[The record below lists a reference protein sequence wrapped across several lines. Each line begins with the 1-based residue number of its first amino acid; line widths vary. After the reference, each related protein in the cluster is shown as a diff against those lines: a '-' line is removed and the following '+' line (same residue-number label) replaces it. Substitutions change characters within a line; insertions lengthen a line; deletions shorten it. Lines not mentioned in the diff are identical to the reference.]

1 MRGEHKMSATY
12 GIKRV
17 LEPKNVLPTSAWKL
31 DNGRNIFPDELRV
44 SIKRIHLEGTGF
56 KQICTESNDDEKK
69 IKQNIIDMVIRRG
82 KLHNPVTDTGG
93 LVMGVVEEIG
103 AEYDNRENLK
113 TGDLI
118 ICNASA
124 ASIPLYIEEITG
136 VNKAFNQLEAKG
148 YAIIHSLIPIVKA
161 PKDVPV
167 DMLMFTFDQSGTLYR
182 LHKLAERKKKFLI
195 VGNSM
200 LTNLLYGYVIRDTAG
215 ENCEITCLLDKKTN
229 LRLAGK
235 GMDSLMEKVFDEVN
249 FLDILRPM
257 ECVERLGGESLFDLS
272 VNCAEIPGAETVNIL
287 ATKPGGTVLFANLI
301 NNLNIALYITESI
314 SKNLEVRGAEG
325 YLEEYDNFD
334 IDIVR
339 KMAEYLEDAE
349 FIEEPYTGPDEE
361 DYSFDQAL
369 IEKTQAE
376 DFVFR
381 SKAMQSVLENII
393 KIARYD
399 CNVIVFGD
407 TGVGKEK
414 AANIIQKNSDRKMQA
429 FVKIN
434 CGAISPNLIE
444 SEFFGYEKGAFTGA
458 SAGGKKGYFELA
470 NNGVI
475 FLDEIGELPLEMQ
488 AKLLRAIQDGEFYRV
503 GGTSPVKTNVRIIS
517 ATNRDLER
525 YVEEGRFRRDLY
537 YRLNVV
543 PIKIPALSE
552 RTEDIPALIYHFLS
566 KYGEKF
572 GLKRGIAESAV
583 EYLQQ
588 QQWPGNIRELE
599 NTVQRLMISAKGG
612 DITLMDVMQETHPE
626 LFGAGTSDNQSGK
639 AGAEI
644 DLQNAVEDY
653 EKGLIKYACEKYG
666 STRKAASAIG
676 ISQTQLVRKKKKYQ
690 L

>member
-200 LTNLLYGYVIRDTAG
+200 LTNLLYGSVIRDTAG

-599 NTVQRLMISAKGG
+599 NTVQRLMISAKGE